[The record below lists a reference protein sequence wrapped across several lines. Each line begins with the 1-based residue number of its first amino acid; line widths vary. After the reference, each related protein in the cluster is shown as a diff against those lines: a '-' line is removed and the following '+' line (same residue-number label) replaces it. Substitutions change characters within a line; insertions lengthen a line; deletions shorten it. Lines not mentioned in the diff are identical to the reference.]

1 MSTAPEL
8 LLISAMLRTKD
19 HVLPAS
25 RGINSNMF
33 HAYREEYAWIEEYI
47 GLHGRTPSTGAF
59 RSAFEDVP
67 IKKVDDVEHFCEAVR
82 ENNSRV
88 VLQQGLHSVIAKLK
102 AGDVKSAIEQL
113 SSASVAAEASF
124 LGHGTDGDIFR
135 DYKDIKA
142 EVLKRKK
149 RAKDTGY
156 AGIPTGFPTL
166 DELTGGFQ
174 PGWMVVVT
182 ARTGVGKALPD
193 KTGVLTP
200 SGYTPIGKIQTGDKV
215 FGSNGK
221 TTDVIGVYPQG
232 EKRVYEVVFSDDSV
246 VEACEDHLWTVQA
259 AGKPWKVQTTKQ
271 IEEWTGTTDQR
282 YAVPALT
289 VPVEFQNSGRRPL
302 SYDPY
307 KLGLILGDGH
317 IRAEGSVTFSSPDQE
332 LIAAFGSSAAHYAK
346 YDYGISKMAPVM
358 RRLGLAGK
366 RSHDKFV
373 PQEYLFA
380 SPQKRHAILQGL
392 LDTDGSARKPAGGV
406 EYSTTSEQLAK
417 DVQFLCES
425 LGGYARIVNRQ
436 TYFTYKGAKKPGKPS
451 YRLTVVLPPQFP
463 PFRLA
468 RKLADYNPRTKYQ
481 PKRTIKEVRRTDRYE
496 SMTCIA
502 VSAIDSL
509 FVTEHAILTHN
520 TRSLVRMACA
530 ATFSGFTSQYD
541 ALEQTRPEI
550 AMQVHAFASSEFGKG
565 VLRSIDLAQG
575 NGYETKKYL
584 EFLRQ
589 MSSTVQGKFHVA
601 DNSRGGM
608 TPSTIAAQIERN
620 RADIVF
626 LDQLSLM
633 DGADDW
639 QSITALST
647 AIKRLATR
655 YQVPIV
661 TAAQINRAGA
671 GSKNQGV
678 ENIANADRI
687 GQDADLVINVQKFSK
702 SVVSMRVV
710 KFRHGPE
717 GQIFYLKFDP
727 NMGVM
732 EEITYEEA
740 ADLKDQDDDNEERE
754 KERTFKHRKK
764 GSFHEAA
771 LAAKTGK
778 KTGDKAGTA
787 VRGAGG
793 RTRHDPGPVSRA
805 TPRAPVRGSAGR
817 GNSVRLKRRT

>member
-1 MSTAPEL
+1 MPTAPEL
-8 LLISAMLRTKD
+8 LLISAILRTKN

-25 RGINSNMF
+25 RGITSKMF
-33 HAYREEYAWIEEYI
+33 HAYQDEYSWIEDYI
-47 GLHGRTPSTGAF
+47 ASHGRTPSTGAF
-59 RSAFEDVP
+59 RTAFEDVVL
-67 IKKVDDVEHFCEAVR
+67 KKVDDVDYFCEQVR

-88 VLQQGLHSVIAKLK
+88 VLQKGLRSVISKLK
-102 AGDVKSAIEQL
+102 SGDVKAAIEQL

-124 LGHGTDGDIFR
+124 LGHGSDGDIFR
-135 DYKDIKA
+135 DYGDIKA

-166 DELTGGFQ
+166 DELTGGLQ

-182 ARTGVGKALPD
+182 ARTGVGK
-193 KTGVLTP
+193 
-200 SGYTPIGKIQTGDKV
+200 
-215 FGSNGK
+215 
-221 TTDVIGVYPQG
+221 
-232 EKRVYEVVFSDDSV
+232 
-246 VEACEDHLWTVQA
+246 
-259 AGKPWKVQTTKQ
+259 
-271 IEEWTGTTDQR
+271 
-282 YAVPALT
+282 
-289 VPVEFQNSGRRPL
+289 
-302 SYDPY
+302 
-307 KLGLILGDGH
+307 
-317 IRAEGSVTFSSPDQE
+317 
-332 LIAAFGSSAAHYAK
+332 
-346 YDYGISKMAPVM
+346 
-358 RRLGLAGK
+358 
-366 RSHDKFV
+366 
-373 PQEYLFA
+373 
-380 SPQKRHAILQGL
+380 
-392 LDTDGSARKPAGGV
+392 
-406 EYSTTSEQLAK
+406 
-417 DVQFLCES
+417 
-425 LGGYARIVNRQ
+425 
-436 TYFTYKGAKKPGKPS
+436 
-451 YRLTVVLPPQFP
+451 
-463 PFRLA
+463 
-468 RKLADYNPRTKYQ
+468 
-481 PKRTIKEVRRTDRYE
+481 
-496 SMTCIA
+496 
-502 VSAIDSL
+502 
-509 FVTEHAILTHN
+509 

-550 AMQVHAFASSEFGKG
+550 AMQVHAFASSEFGQG

-589 MSSTVQGKFHVA
+589 MSSMVQGKFHVA

-608 TPSTIAAQIERN
+608 TASTIAAQIERN

-671 GSKNQGV
+671 SSKNQGV

-740 ADLKDQDDDNEERE
+740 MNLKDQDEDQEDRE

-771 LAAKTGK
+771 LAAKIGK
-778 KTGDKAGTA
+778 KVGDKAGNA
-787 VRGAGG
+787 GASVG
-793 RTRHDPGPVSRA
+793 RAAARARPDRTQTPKKVSRA
-805 TPRAPVRGSAGR
+805 PQRGSSAR
-817 GNSVRLKRRT
+817 VEAVRLKRRA